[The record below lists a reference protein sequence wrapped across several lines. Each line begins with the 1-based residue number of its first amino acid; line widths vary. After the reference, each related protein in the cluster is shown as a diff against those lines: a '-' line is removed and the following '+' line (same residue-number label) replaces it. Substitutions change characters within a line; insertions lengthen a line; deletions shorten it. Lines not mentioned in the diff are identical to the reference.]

1 MNAFRRL
8 RDQFHRLRLRLILMI
23 LLAGL
28 IPYTVA
34 FYLYLYAYRQ
44 NTINIEEVQIQSQM
58 QVLTGGIL
66 DKDYL
71 SDPSDTEINSQ
82 LDTVRQIY
90 GGRILLIDDTL
101 RVIKDTNGIDS
112 GRTLVWAN
120 VIRSLKGE
128 ALSYYDKQNNFLT
141 VTLPIRS
148 TADNNAPVR
157 GVLMVVRSMDYMN
170 QSLDQ
175 MTAPGIIGF
184 VILGFILLGLAAWT
198 AEHTIRPLKTME
210 ETLDKTKNGSVSSG
224 LKDLDYAEA
233 EELAGHFND
242 FLGRMQSVEASRQ
255 EFVSNVSHELKTPLT
270 SMKVLADSINS
281 MEGAPLELYQEFMQ
295 DMSHEID
302 RETKIINDLLSLVRM
317 NKTGISMN
325 IASVNMNELIESI
338 LHRVRPIADRQ
349 GVELVLE
356 SFRPVFCEIDE
367 TKFSLAITNLV
378 ENAVK
383 YNNPGGWVH
392 VSLNADHQYC
402 FVTVEDNGMGIP
414 QDSLDRIFERFYRV
428 DKSHSREIG
437 GTGLGLAITQN
448 AIRMHHGEIRV
459 ASELGQGT
467 TFDVRIPLTYIVDP
481 EEDVIA
487 RRADE
492 IREERSGE

>member
-1 MNAFRRL
+1 MNAFQRL
-8 RDQFHRLRLRLILMI
+8 RNQFHRLKLRLILII

-34 FYLYLYAYRQ
+34 FYLYLYTYRQ
-44 NTINIEEVQIQSQM
+44 NTISTEEIQVHSQM

-66 DKDYL
+66 AKDYL

-90 GGRILLIDDTL
+90 GGRILVIDNTL
-101 RVIKDTNGIDS
+101 RVIKDTNGIDT
-112 GRTLVWAN
+112 GRTLVWENA
-120 VIRSLKGE
+120 IRSLKGE
-128 ALSYYDKQNNFLT
+128 TLNYYDRQNNFLT
-141 VTLPIRS
+141 VTLPIRNS
-148 TADNNAPVR
+148 TDSNAPVR

-184 VILGFILLGLAAWT
+184 VLLGLVLLALAVGT
-198 AEHTIRPLKTME
+198 ATYAIRPLKTIA
-210 ETLDKTKNGSVSSG
+210 ETLDKARNGSSSAEM
-224 LKDLDYAEA
+224 KELDYSEA

-242 FLGRMQSVEASRQ
+242 FLDRMQTVEASRQ

-281 MEGAPLELYQEFMQ
+281 MEGAPVELYQEFMQ

-302 RETKIINDLLSLVRM
+302 RETKIINDLLSLVRLD
-317 NKTGISMN
+317 KTGITMN

-338 LHRVRPIADRQ
+338 LRRIRPIADRQ
-349 GVELVLE
+349 EVELVFE

-367 TKFSLAITNLV
+367 TKLSLAISNLV

-402 FVTVEDNGMGIP
+402 YVTVEDNGVGIP
-414 QDSLDRIFERFYRV
+414 EDSLDRIFERFYRV

-448 AIRMHHGEIRV
+448 SIRMHKGEIRV
-459 ASELGQGT
+459 ASDPGHGT

-481 EEDVIA
+481 EENVIA
-487 RRADE
+487 ERADE
-492 IREERSGE
+492 SRDERSKE